1 MKANP
6 KMKSNNIFT
15 SILIFVCFALYV
27 KIELTPD
34 CKENGKEYA
43 ADNSRLKAEND
54 SLRQNNKLLDEKYAG
69 LKERADGLQHRITNI
84 NQTIVQLKNQQHEKI
99 NAIDTLTNGELYSF
113 FSNFNTNSKHT
124 K

>member
-1 MKANP
+1 
-6 KMKSNNIFT
+6 MKSNNIFT
-15 SILIFVCFALYV
+15 SILVFICFALYV

-34 CKENGKEYA
+34 CKESGKEYTVI
-43 ADNSRLKAEND
+43 NQRLQAEND
-54 SLRQNNKLLDEKYAG
+54 SLKQNNKILDEKYTG
-69 LKERADGLQHRITNI
+69 LKERADSLQQRVSIINKTIT
-84 NQTIVQLKNQQHEKI
+84 QLKQQQHEKI